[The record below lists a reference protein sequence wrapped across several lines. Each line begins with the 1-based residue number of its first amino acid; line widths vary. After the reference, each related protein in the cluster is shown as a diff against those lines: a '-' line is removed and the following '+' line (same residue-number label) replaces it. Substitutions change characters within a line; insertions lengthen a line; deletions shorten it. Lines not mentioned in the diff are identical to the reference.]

1 MRLGSFAMVSLLAI
15 TVSAYPG
22 PGIPPH
28 NTDTDAMDQSQ
39 NVDIQEIGQ
48 PQDISAHNV
57 QGFLDS
63 ATQNMDQFQGI
74 SDQEIDAFLNL
85 FAQDPQPFPESDIQM
100 SDQSQ
105 DAVTQILQ
113 YLQNSDTQSTE
124 PSHGISAQN
133 MHQSQYAATQST
145 QQPQDISIQ
154 DVQDFLD
161 DAAQNVQQSPDA
173 ATQSAQQPQDIS
185 IQDVQDFL
193 DDAAQNVQQ
202 SPDAA
207 TQSAHSSQDIS
218 IQDVQDFLDDA
229 AQNMHQSQGAA
240 TQSAHS
246 SQDSGA
252 QNMDQYQGIS
262 DQEVDKFLNTVAQ
275 SAERSEKRR
284 LQNEVKRLKQS
295 RKRQHDRCFEIDSQ
309 VRADE
314 RRDKEVRGII
324 DRTFIKL
331 QATDI
336 SDDERLRLQQKIYN
350 LRIVLDQLV
359 VRHKENHRSYTDATA
374 KRRNLSAE
382 PHIFSD
388 NQRLIAVYNYQHGAQ
403 VGLSP
408 NSCYNMDILKTQY
421 DRVHRDI
428 DESLVEQAKLRSA
441 ISVSDDGALKTQSA
455 QLAYKIRDLQSYSRV
470 AREIIWQHIN
480 GRPIGVWISRL
491 LDPYIEND
499 KIE

>member
-22 PGIPPH
+22 PGTPPH
-28 NTDTDAMDQSQ
+28 NPDTDAMDQSQ

-74 SDQEIDAFLNL
+74 SDQEIDTFLNL

-100 SDQSQ
+100 PDQSQ

-161 DAAQNVQQSPDA
+161 DATQNVHQSQYA
-173 ATQSAQQPQDIS
+173 ATQSAHNSQDIS

-207 TQSAHSSQDIS
+207 TQSAHSSQD
-218 IQDVQDFLDDA
+218 
-229 AQNMHQSQGAA
+229 
-240 TQSAHS
+240 
-246 SQDSGA
+246 SGA

-262 DQEVDKFLNTVAQ
+262 DQEVDEFLNTVAQ

-284 LQNEVKRLKQS
+284 LQNEVKRLKKA

-374 KRRNLSAE
+374 KRRNLNAE
-382 PHIFSD
+382 PHIFRD

-408 NSCYNMDILKTQY
+408 NSCYNMDILETQY

-470 AREIIWQHIN
+470 AREIIWQHMN
-480 GRPIGVWISRL
+480 GQPIGVWISRL

>member
-48 PQDISAHNV
+48 PQDISAHSV

-207 TQSAHSSQDIS
+207 TQSAHSSQD
-218 IQDVQDFLDDA
+218 
-229 AQNMHQSQGAA
+229 
-240 TQSAHS
+240 
-246 SQDSGA
+246 SGA

-284 LQNEVKRLKQS
+284 LQNEVKRLKKA

-382 PHIFSD
+382 PHIFRD

-408 NSCYNMDILKTQY
+408 NSYYNMDILKTQY

-480 GRPIGVWISRL
+480 GQPIGVWISKL